1 MNIFHIYYIL
11 VNSNKIPMCA
21 GEIQWGYLFHFP
33 ARGQPSMTSNNDTSQ
48 VGGAAF
54 LAIISTSFSLFRN
67 LPTMCRIMSNSDKC
81 LLLNDVKKYQGKKI
95 PATLFMPI
103 CSFHRFQF

>member
-1 MNIFHIYYIL
+1 MNIFHVYYIL

-48 VGGAAF
+48 VGGSCIPRHYQF
-54 LAIISTSFSLFRN
+54 KLFFIQE
-67 LPTMCRIMSNSDKC
+67 PSN
-81 LLLNDVKKYQGKKI
+81 NVQNHVK
-95 PATLFMPI
+95 F
-103 CSFHRFQF
+103 